1 MTTDELH
8 TLAHQIA
15 YLTAKSDIESFTM
28 WRDDRVAAPVEPSFL
43 TPNHRWYDISTVIIG
58 EFEREAVKR
67 AIQYLDARSL
77 LRHKVGAP
85 FMVQVL
91 PPLSDGALVP
101 PTLAEAVPA

>member
-15 YLTAKSDIESFTM
+15 YLTAKSDIESFTTCQ
-28 WRDDRVAAPVEPSFL
+28 DDRVATPVEPSYL
-43 TPNHRWYDISTVIIG
+43 TPNHRWFDISAVIIG

-77 LRHKVGAP
+77 LHQKPGAP
-85 FMVQVL
+85 FMVQIL
-91 PPLSDGALVP
+91 PPLSNGALVP
-101 PTLAEAVPA
+101 PTLAEALSA